1 MRHIPIPKS
10 AVYAGVLLCL
20 LSFFSVPAAVAK
32 PGLAAAFYRL
42 QSAVTLPGASPAWDY
57 LTYDAG
63 RSYLFIGRRHAGVT
77 VYDVQTRKVVTTI
90 ADSRDANRAILVPQ
104 VGRGFTVNE
113 DGSTTEFDFASLK
126 TLRRIHFGRN
136 ADSGSYDPVT
146 GQIMFTMGDSREVVF
161 LDARSG
167 RVTARL
173 PMHSSK
179 IEASAPD
186 GQGNILVA
194 ERDRDRIVRIDA
206 RTHRVTARWPTAPC
220 VQPTGLAYDGKH
232 RRIFVG
238 CRSDHPML
246 VVMDAGTGRIV
257 ATQEIGRG
265 NDGVVY
271 VPSLH
276 RIFTS
281 NGIDGNVVVIRQ
293 LGADSY
299 RLDQAVTTRP
309 MARTMAFDARHDRF
323 FLVTAQGVVD
333 PSRKVDRAVAPFYP
347 NVYFD
352 DTFVVLTY
360 AKESEKKQS
369 TR

>member
-1 MRHIPIPKS
+1 MRLMPMPKTS
-10 AVYAGVLLCL
+10 GIAGGLLCL
-20 LSFFSVPAAVAK
+20 LSFLTVPAAVAK
-32 PGLAAAFYRL
+32 PSHAARFYRL
-42 QSAVTLPGASPAWDY
+42 QSAVALPGASPAWDY

-77 VYDVQTRKVVTTI
+77 VYDVNTHKVVTTI
-90 ADSRDANRAILVPQ
+90 ADSRDANRAILVPR

-113 DGSTTEFDFASLK
+113 DGSSTEFDLASLK
-126 TLRRIHFGRN
+126 TLRRIKIGRN
-136 ADSGSYDPVT
+136 ADSGSYEPVT
-146 GQIMFTMGDSREVVF
+146 GQIMFTMGGSRKVVF
-161 LDARSG
+161 LGARSG

-186 GQGNILVA
+186 GQGNIFVA
-194 ERDRDRIVRIDA
+194 ERDRNRVVRIDA

-220 VQPTGLAYDGKH
+220 VQPTGLAYDVRH
-232 RRIFVG
+232 HRIFVG

-246 VVMDAGTGRIV
+246 AVMDAGTGRIV

-276 RIFTS
+276 RVFTS

-293 LGADSY
+293 LGPDDY
-299 RLDQAVTTRP
+299 RLDQAITTRP
-309 MARTMAFDARHDRF
+309 MARTMAFDTGHDRF
-323 FLVTAQGVVD
+323 FLVAAQGAVD

-352 DTFVVLTY
+352 GTFVVLTY
-360 AKESEKKQS
+360 AKESE
-369 TR
+369 